1 MTNAEKIRGM
11 TDIEL
16 AEALIDRVDFY
27 YENIKEER
35 WIGDFWGVR
44 YEKDDAL
51 EAELEWLKSEVKE

>member
-16 AEALIDRVDFY
+16 AEALIDRIDIY
-27 YENIKEER
+27 TKDEEER

>member
-16 AEALIDRVDFY
+16 AEALIDRIDIY
-27 YENIKEER
+27 TKDEEER

-51 EAELEWLKSEVKE
+51 EAELEWLKSEAKE